1 MTIAVE
7 FAVSLATLLVE
18 YKNLVAL
25 YEGRNN
31 LTYYLCA
38 LYCRSADGDGTVVVD
53 EENLVELNS
62 LSSLSGLD
70 MVYEELLALLNLK
83 LLTVNLYDCVHLI
96 LKKICIKRFFP
107 GGGISHSAA

>member
-1 MTIAVE
+1 MTVPIELAV
-7 FAVSLATLLVE
+7 ALTALLVE
-18 YKNLVAL
+18 DEHLVAL

-96 LKKICIKRFFP
+96 LGKYV
-107 GGGISHSAA
+107 